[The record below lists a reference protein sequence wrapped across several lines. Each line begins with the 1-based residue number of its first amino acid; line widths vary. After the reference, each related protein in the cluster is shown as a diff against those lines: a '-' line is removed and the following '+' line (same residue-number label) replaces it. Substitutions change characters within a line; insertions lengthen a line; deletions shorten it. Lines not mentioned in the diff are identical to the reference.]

1 MRILM
6 VKMRK
11 NETDEEILK
20 EYYSFLYELAAKKN
34 YLHASQ
40 LTREERQYCEK
51 LLSRCKT
58 KPQKNHVYLPLMKN
72 ILRNHYSSTSG

>member
-1 MRILM
+1 MKAQEIQE
-6 VKMRK
+6 K
-11 NETDEEILK
+11 EILK
-20 EYYSFLYELAAKKN
+20 EYYSFLYDLASKKN

-40 LTREERQYCEK
+40 LTQEEKQYCEK

-58 KPQKNHVYLPLMKN
+58 KLQSNELYLPLMKT

>member
-1 MRILM
+1 MRTQEM
-6 VKMRK
+6 QEK
-11 NETDEEILK
+11 EILR

-40 LTREERQYCEK
+40 LTQEEKQYCDK

-58 KPQKNHVYLPLMKN
+58 KLWTKDVYLPLMKN
-72 ILRNHYSSTSG
+72 ILRSHYSTTSG